1 MFEWLFNYPL
11 AVWREAA
18 LVFDSSWPVALL
30 PAALFLVCVVIVVSL
45 WRRSISVGRR
55 FTVAALQIA
64 FAAIA
69 LLMLWQPA
77 LLVAISEKGENTVAW
92 VVDHSGSMLRPD
104 ASPRAGD
111 DVSTRFESAVGI
123 VESIALDDASDF
135 TPSLHGIGVD
145 LSAVESMDEL
155 RGLAE
160 SANTDIAGGL
170 SDLLSAIN
178 DTALAAVVLLSDGA
192 DNAQQFSAQWWKEI
206 EASGVPIHTVGIG
219 QSQDLLDVELADVSV
234 PDRVPPNS
242 LVNAR
247 VRVHHA
253 QAQTARIRVSA
264 GKDLLF
270 ATDIELPADTNQS
283 IHSIRFP
290 SGESGV
296 RQLEFSIESGLLDS
310 DGLAAID
317 PIPGN
322 NRQPRIIQVIDS
334 PKRILYVEGE
344 PRWEY
349 KFIRRALHDNP
360 SVEIVSLLK
369 TSPNK
374 FYRQG
379 VESAAELAN
388 GFPRTREELFRY
400 DAVIIGSLDAAEL
413 LSQQQAALR
422 DFVSVRGGSLLML
435 AGRQGLAD
443 GGWGRSVT
451 AAALPVVLSNRLNSD
466 TFSRTR
472 WKAVPT
478 LAGLRTPWLRLTD
491 DDTEIVDAW
500 QGLPALADAQ
510 GLGLPKPGAVTLLER
525 VSLEQQTTQTE
536 PLLVTQRY
544 GKGRSSVLGTSGT
557 WRWQMSLPSDDDR
570 HERFWIQL
578 LGALVDSTLPQVDI
592 ELEQAVLRDAQIA
605 KVSVTAFNADY
616 SAMRLANYPV
626 KLSTP
631 DGLVETI
638 QLYADEEQPG
648 RYTGEVPVGD
658 VGAYSISASSML
670 DGESPSV
677 RPLQTER
684 WWIGEKNNAEL
695 YGSQLNDELLKRISE
710 VTGGK
715 YVALDD
721 IDELYSIVT
730 ENNVALKRENRL
742 PLWNMPFFFLCL
754 LLFKVL
760 EWLLRLKWKRL

>member
-11 AVWREAA
+11 AVWREAT
-18 LVFDSSWPVALL
+18 LVFDSSWPAALL
-30 PAALFLVCVVIVVSL
+30 PAALVLVSTVIIFSL

-55 FTVAALQIA
+55 FTVAILQIT

-92 VVDHSGSMLRPD
+92 VVDHSGSMQRSD
-104 ASPRAGD
+104 ARGKVEGGEP
-111 DVSTRFESAVGI
+111 TRFESAVDI

-135 TPSLHGIGVD
+135 SPSLHGIGGE
-145 LSAVESMDEL
+145 LSAVESVDEL
-155 RGLAE
+155 LDLAE

-170 SDLLSAIN
+170 SDLLGAIN

-192 DNAQQFSAQWWKEI
+192 DNAQQFDAQWWKEI

-219 QSQDLLDVELADVSV
+219 QSRNPMDIELADVSL

-242 LVNAR
+242 LVSAR
-247 VRVHHA
+247 LRIHHA
-253 QAQTARIRVSA
+253 QAQTARIRVNS
-264 GKDLLF
+264 GKELLF
-270 ATDIELPADTNQS
+270 ATDVELPADANQS

-290 SGESGV
+290 SGDSGV
-296 RQLEFSIESGLLDS
+296 RQLEFSVESGLLDS
-310 DGLAAID
+310 DGVAVID
-317 PIPGN
+317 PILGN

-388 GFPRTREELFRY
+388 GFPLTREELFRY

-413 LSQQQAALR
+413 VSQQQAALR

-466 TFSRTR
+466 TFNRTR

-478 LAGLRTPWLRLTD
+478 LAGLRTPWLRLSD
-491 DDTEIVDAW
+491 DETKIVDAW

-510 GLGLPKPGAVTLLER
+510 SLGQLKPGAVTLLER
-525 VSLEQQTTQTE
+525 VSLEQQITETE

-570 HERFWIQL
+570 HERFWIQM

-592 ELEQAVLRDAQIA
+592 ELDDPVLRDAQTA
-605 KVSVTAFNADY
+605 SVSVTAFNADY
-616 SAMRLANYPV
+616 SALRQATYAV
-626 KLSTP
+626 KLNTP
-631 DGLVETI
+631 DGVVSTV

-648 RYTGEVPVGD
+648 RYVGEVPVGD

-677 RPLQTER
+677 RPTQTER

-695 YGSQLNDELLKRISE
+695 YASQLNEELLKRISD

-715 YVALDD
+715 YVALDN

-754 LLFKVL
+754 LLFKVI